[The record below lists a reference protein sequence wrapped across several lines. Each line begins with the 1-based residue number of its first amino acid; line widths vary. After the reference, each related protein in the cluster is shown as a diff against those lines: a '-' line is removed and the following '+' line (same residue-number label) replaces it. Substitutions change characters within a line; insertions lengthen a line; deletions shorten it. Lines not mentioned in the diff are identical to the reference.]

1 MRSPFWNLFSI
12 FSGWGPCN
20 FPCFVRSHVSTA
32 CQLEGSCERGWRAR
46 GWAEDC
52 KGSRAKPLVAGGAD
66 AWEEVRAVGPLA
78 RPHNGFAGYFVCKEP
93 GQKFW
98 RSSERQ
104 PPSLRLFQWLVARRT
119 WPMVKGACLGQSIV
133 AASLWLHE
141 STVQGD
147 LDALALWWWVALEPP
162 IDRADVWRQ
171 GPGRRRAVWLDCAL
185 PLHKECE
192 REEESKGVCWLC
204 PLWNG
209 LPPTISPTGEVGCES
224 PGGWLHVEWG
234 VQHQWFAHGQRSPA
248 RKVASHSPV
257 WQDPYLPRCHC
268 PQHGEVLLCAAASC
282 QDFKPGFVWWR
293 LGHRILVDNLSDVN
307 WPPLK
312 QLSSHPT

>member
-141 STVQGD
+141 STVQCKETSMLLLFDGGSRSNRQ
-147 LDALALWWWVALEPP
+147 LIESRRLATRSRAAAGCLIGLCSTAPQRVRQGRGIERCLLALSVVKRPSSDYQSHAWGWLWK
-162 IDRADVWRQ
+162 
-171 GPGRRRAVWLDCAL
+171 PGRMTSRRMRSATPMICTWLTFPRPESCLAFSGL
-185 PLHKECE
+185 TRPVSSPMPL
-192 REEESKGVCWLC
+192 
-204 PLWNG
+204 
-209 LPPTISPTGEVGCES
+209 SPTRWS
-224 PGGWLHVEWG
+224 
-234 VQHQWFAHGQRSPA
+234 
-248 RKVASHSPV
+248 
-257 WQDPYLPRCHC
+257 
-268 PQHGEVLLCAAASC
+268 
-282 QDFKPGFVWWR
+282 
-293 LGHRILVDNLSDVN
+293 
-307 WPPLK
+307 PPLCRCF
-312 QLSSHPT
+312 LSRFQAGICLMTAWA